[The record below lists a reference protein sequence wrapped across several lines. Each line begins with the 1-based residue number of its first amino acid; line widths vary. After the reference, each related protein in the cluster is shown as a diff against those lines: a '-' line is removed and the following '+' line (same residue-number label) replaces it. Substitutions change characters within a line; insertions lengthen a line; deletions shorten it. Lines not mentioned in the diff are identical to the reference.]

1 MIKQLLA
8 LVSQGHDICSDS
20 RTLAAGQIFFALKG
34 DNFDGNT
41 FAKAAL
47 ERGAVAVVVETLHGG
62 LKIADPGVHQVI
74 NVLATLQKLA
84 HAHRMNWE
92 GTLIALT
99 GSNGKTTAKE
109 LFRSVLSQS
118 FKVHATE
125 GNFNNH
131 IGLPL
136 TLLGLKKSHEVAVIE
151 MGANHRGEIAALTAI
166 AAPDIGYITNF
177 GQAHLEG
184 FGGIEGVIQG
194 KIELYQWLTS
204 HGKQSLVNDL
214 DPLQVQH
221 AGNNK
226 LPYSKDVVCQSKDQ
240 GVHVTIG
247 NARAQSHLVGTFHS
261 GNLVASVNLGRYM
274 GMADKNIAQG
284 IEAYIPSNNRG
295 QWLTTDSN
303 RIFLDA
309 YNANPSSMEA
319 SLLAVHALHPE
330 LPHVYIAGDIFE
342 MGSHE
347 KSAHQGIVDLMQTLN
362 LKTVH
367 LVGLAFSKTHAPAM
381 MVKHDNSKDA
391 LAYFKAN
398 PVRDAM
404 VWIKASRGMALEDL
418 LEAL

>member
-1 MIKQLLA
+1 MISQLLA

-47 ERGAVAVVVETLHGG
+47 ERGAVAVVVDTLHSG
-62 LKIADPGVHQVI
+62 LKADEPGVYKVV
-74 NVLATLQKLA
+74 NALASLQELA
-84 HAHRMNWE
+84 HAHRMNWG
-92 GTLIALT
+92 GTLIGLT

-118 FKVHATE
+118 FNVHATD

-136 TLLGLKKSHEVAVIE
+136 TLLGLKKFHEVAVIE
-151 MGANHRGEIAALTAI
+151 MGANHRGEIASLTAI

-184 FGGIEGVIQG
+184 FGGIDGVIQG

-204 HGKQSLVNDL
+204 HGKPSLVNDL
-214 DPLQVQH
+214 DPLQMQH

-226 LPYSKDVVCQSKDQ
+226 LPSSKGVVCQSKDQ

-247 NARAQSHLVGTFHS
+247 DARAQSHLVGDFHS
-261 GNLVASVNLGRYM
+261 GSLVASVNLGRYM
-274 GMADKNIAQG
+274 GMADEAIAQG

-347 KSAHQGIVDLMQTLN
+347 KSAHQGMVNLMQTLD

-367 LVGLAFSKTHAPAM
+367 LVGLAFSKTQAPPT
-381 MVKHDNSKDA
+381 MVKHDNTKDA
-391 LAYFKAN
+391 LVYLESN
-398 PVRDAM
+398 PVRGAM
-404 VWIKASRGMALEDL
+404 VWIKASRGMALEGL